1 MISLKRYGSNICLE
15 ILLVHRCNLLQR
27 GLRIGPIQRNGAAP
41 EQKRTEG
48 YIIVS
53 TQASNQKV
61 QTGCPF
67 VKVCKTFSHFTVE
80 FRSNRCFNVLS
91 MQLKRSYDIQL
102 HYAFMTSINY
112 PQSWVTDESVIEI
125 QN

>member
-61 QTGCPF
+61 QTECPF
-67 VKVCKTFSHFTVE
+67 VKVCKTFSHFFTIFTDTVTLIHLLLLLE
-80 FRSNRCFNVLS
+80 SLLS
-91 MQLKRSYDIQL
+91 VMSSFVFPLLLFTLKK
-102 HYAFMTSINY
+102 
-112 PQSWVTDESVIEI
+112 SVIWCMVSL
-125 QN
+125 

>member
-1 MISLKRYGSNICLE
+1 MISLKRYGSSICLE

-27 GLRIGPIQRNGAAP
+27 GLQIGPIQRNGAAP

-67 VKVCKTFSHFTVE
+67 VKVCKTFSHFFTVFTDVTLTHLLLLLE
-80 FRSNRCFNVLS
+80 SLLS
-91 MQLKRSYDIQL
+91 VMSSFVFTLLLFTLKKL
-102 HYAFMTSINY
+102 
-112 PQSWVTDESVIEI
+112 VIWCMVSL
-125 QN
+125 